1 MGQKSDKRK
10 EVKNQQYLSLR
21 CSPSKTNY
29 WSCSSEE
36 CEDAV
41 VTPEFPC
48 RTWTGHR
55 RQNRW
60 KDIIQLISVDLQ
72 MLICARTFT
81 LWDPFLLVQ
90 CTLWWKQVTSEHPRW
105 ETIKISAQ
113 GQLFWQWSKKTSIR
127 AAQKFMWLLSRLH
140 EFLMMLSLHCSSSP
154 SALLHRYFWAHPDT
168 VQALA
173 PWIWTLN
180 NIE

>member
-29 WSCSSEE
+29 WSCSSEG

-113 GQLFWQWSKKTSIR
+113 GQLFWQWSKKNQHKSSTKIYVASFTSSWIPDD
-127 AAQKFMWLLSRLH
+127 AIPPLL
-140 EFLMMLSLHCSSSP
+140 
-154 SALLHRYFWAHPDT
+154 
-168 VQALA
+168 
-173 PWIWTLN
+173 
-180 NIE
+180 